1 MSRPKSRP
9 KPDHQHAADQARQM
23 PGTWVLAGPYASTA
37 NAKVAAL
44 HVRQGERG
52 RLPAYAPSGA
62 FEARSELTQEG
73 ADLWV
78 CYTAA
83 PAEGAEQ

>member
-9 KPDHQHAADQARQM
+9 KPDHQHAAEQARQM

-52 RLPAYAPSGA
+52 RLPAYTPAGA
-62 FEARSELTQEG
+62 FKARSELTQEG

-78 CYTAA
+78 CFTEA
-83 PAEGAEQ
+83 PTDGGEQ